1 MNPLKSGTRQE
12 CLVSPVLIK
21 IVLEILD
28 KKIRQKKKKKKGRDK
43 RYPNWKENKTV
54 TIWRWHYA
62 TYRKFRYFILYDAI
76 VFLTS
81 LSDSSFQCREMQQ
94 ISLYWFF
101 YPATLLNSFI
111 SSNRFLVK
119 TLVFSIHCI
128 MKKIQKIGGICTYIY
143 IYMIHFAIQYKSAQP
158 CKATVL

>member
-1 MNPLKSGTRQE
+1 MMNPLKSGTRQE

-119 TLVFSIHCI
+119 TLVFYTLYNEENPKNRGY
-128 MKKIQKIGGICTYIY
+128 MYIY
-143 IYMIHFAIQYKSAQP
+143 IYIDDLLCY
-158 CKATVL
+158 TVQISTTL